1 MSAVVTF
8 SAFVVMMVAGS
19 VRIKYEIAGKIS
31 FYCLIC
37 IPVNSWIKLDISF
50 CKGYLSAAA
59 YASADENINIVCA
72 KKCSEGTVSLSVGTE
87 DF

>member
-1 MSAVVTF
+1 MSTVVTF
-8 SAFVVMMVAGS
+8 SAFVVVMVAGS
-19 VRIKYEIAGKIS
+19 VRVKYEIASKIS

-37 IPVNSWIKLDISF
+37 IPVNSRIKFDISF
-50 CKGYLSAAA
+50 CKGHLGAAA

-72 KKCSEGTVSLSVGTE
+72 KKCSKGTVTLSVGTE